1 MTWNGFV
8 RIFLWSPG
16 FLLILTIATST
27 LFAGTVG
34 DDTFSAVPELN
45 PATLGSAV
53 AFVAGGYLLLLS
65 RFRRK

>member
-8 RIFLWSPG
+8 RIFLWSAG

-27 LFAGTVG
+27 LFAGI
-34 DDTFSAVPELN
+34 DDSTLSAVPELN